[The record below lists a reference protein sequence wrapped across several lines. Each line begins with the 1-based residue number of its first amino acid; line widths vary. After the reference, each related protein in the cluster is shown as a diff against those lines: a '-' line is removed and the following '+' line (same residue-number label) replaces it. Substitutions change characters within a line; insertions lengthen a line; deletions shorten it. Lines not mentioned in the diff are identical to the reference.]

1 MKRLLDPRLALFLLF
16 PALGFTVLALAF
28 LNGGPQTEESTPP
41 PFDLADLPTPAPI
54 SAPPTA
60 RPTVTF
66 APVLDAPPPAAPLVD
81 RMGVTFTLQDLGGQI
96 VVVNFWAT
104 WCPPCVREM
113 PVLEQFA
120 RDNPEVMVLAVTNPT
135 DGQTLEGV
143 QAFVK
148 EHDLRALRVVY
159 DEANTLKNLM
169 RVANLPMT
177 YVLDR
182 ENVVR
187 FRQIGEV
194 TRADLDYYLA
204 ELN

>member
-1 MKRLLDPRLALFLLF
+1 
-16 PALGFTVLALAF
+16 
-28 LNGGPQTEESTPP
+28 
-41 PFDLADLPTPAPI
+41 
-54 SAPPTA
+54 
-60 RPTVTF
+60 
-66 APVLDAPPPAAPLVD
+66 
-81 RMGVTFTLQDLGGQI
+81 MGITFTLQDLGGQI

-120 RDNPEVMVLAVTNPT
+120 RDNPEVMVLAVTNPS
-135 DGQTLEGV
+135 DGQTLGGV
-143 QAFVK
+143 QAFVE